1 MILTWFGDLTWLNIT
16 SSTSSGWWPY
26 ESPDPMMAMR
36 EKHQAVRFISANTI
50 EEKIIKLQAWANA
63 EFTNRMNVYIYTH
76 KSYIWLNNIKY
87 AGIY

>member
-1 MILTWFGDLTWLNIT
+1 MILTWFGGLTWLNFT

-63 EFTNRMNVYIYTH
+63 ECTWIAWIY

-87 AGIY
+87 AINMQV